1 MKTLTIDI
9 QDSFLKEFLNF
20 VQKNQN
26 KILVRNSSDYE
37 DIYFDDR
44 KKQLQKIREDIKDG
58 KEKLYSIDEFEKR
71 FDLFEKVYI
80 IYEFIS
86 KDKLSAAQNFK
97 KELLKTIKALSDFPL
112 KYRKS
117 YYFDDENIRDLTFKG
132 YTIVYEVD
140 FDKKEIFVFH
150 IFNKNLP
157 INIKKENENDSY

>member
-9 QDSFLKEFLNF
+9 QDNFLKEFLNF

-71 FDLFEKVYI
+71 FDLFEKEI
-80 IYEFIS
+80 
-86 KDKLSAAQNFK
+86 
-97 KELLKTIKALSDFPL
+97 
-112 KYRKS
+112 
-117 YYFDDENIRDLTFKG
+117 
-132 YTIVYEVD
+132 
-140 FDKKEIFVFH
+140 DKKYA
-150 IFNKNLP
+150 N
-157 INIKKENENDSY
+157 

>member
-71 FDLFEKVYI
+71 FDLFE
-80 IYEFIS
+80 
-86 KDKLSAAQNFK
+86 
-97 KELLKTIKALSDFPL
+97 IK
-112 KYRKS
+112 
-117 YYFDDENIRDLTFKG
+117 I
-132 YTIVYEVD
+132 
-140 FDKKEIFVFH
+140 DKKYA
-150 IFNKNLP
+150 N
-157 INIKKENENDSY
+157 

>member
-71 FDLFEKVYI
+71 FDLFEKEI
-80 IYEFIS
+80 
-86 KDKLSAAQNFK
+86 
-97 KELLKTIKALSDFPL
+97 
-112 KYRKS
+112 
-117 YYFDDENIRDLTFKG
+117 
-132 YTIVYEVD
+132 
-140 FDKKEIFVFH
+140 DKKYA
-150 IFNKNLP
+150 N
-157 INIKKENENDSY
+157 

>member
-71 FDLFEKVYI
+71 FDLFEKEI
-80 IYEFIS
+80 DE
-86 KDKLSAAQNFK
+86 
-97 KELLKTIKALSDFPL
+97 
-112 KYRKS
+112 KYA
-117 YYFDDENIRDLTFKG
+117 N
-132 YTIVYEVD
+132 
-140 FDKKEIFVFH
+140 
-150 IFNKNLP
+150 
-157 INIKKENENDSY
+157 

>member
-26 KILVRNSSDYE
+26 KILVRNSTDYE

-71 FDLFEKVYI
+71 FDLFEKEI
-80 IYEFIS
+80 
-86 KDKLSAAQNFK
+86 
-97 KELLKTIKALSDFPL
+97 
-112 KYRKS
+112 
-117 YYFDDENIRDLTFKG
+117 
-132 YTIVYEVD
+132 
-140 FDKKEIFVFH
+140 DKKYA
-150 IFNKNLP
+150 N
-157 INIKKENENDSY
+157 

>member
-44 KKQLQKIREDIKDG
+44 KKQLQKIRENIKDG

-71 FDLFEKVYI
+71 FDLFEKEI
-80 IYEFIS
+80 
-86 KDKLSAAQNFK
+86 
-97 KELLKTIKALSDFPL
+97 
-112 KYRKS
+112 
-117 YYFDDENIRDLTFKG
+117 
-132 YTIVYEVD
+132 
-140 FDKKEIFVFH
+140 DKKYA
-150 IFNKNLP
+150 N
-157 INIKKENENDSY
+157 

>member
-20 VQKNQN
+20 VQKSQN

-71 FDLFEKVYI
+71 FDLFEK
-80 IYEFIS
+80 E
-86 KDKLSAAQNFK
+86 
-97 KELLKTIKALSDFPL
+97 
-112 KYRKS
+112 R
-117 YYFDDENIRDLTFKG
+117 
-132 YTIVYEVD
+132 
-140 FDKKEIFVFH
+140 DKKYV
-150 IFNKNLP
+150 N
-157 INIKKENENDSY
+157 

>member
-71 FDLFEKVYI
+71 FDLFEKEI
-80 IYEFIS
+80 
-86 KDKLSAAQNFK
+86 
-97 KELLKTIKALSDFPL
+97 
-112 KYRKS
+112 
-117 YYFDDENIRDLTFKG
+117 
-132 YTIVYEVD
+132 
-140 FDKKEIFVFH
+140 DKKYV
-150 IFNKNLP
+150 N
-157 INIKKENENDSY
+157 

>member
-58 KEKLYSIDEFEKR
+58 KEKLYSIYEFEKR
-71 FDLFEKVYI
+71 FDLFEKEI
-80 IYEFIS
+80 
-86 KDKLSAAQNFK
+86 
-97 KELLKTIKALSDFPL
+97 
-112 KYRKS
+112 
-117 YYFDDENIRDLTFKG
+117 
-132 YTIVYEVD
+132 
-140 FDKKEIFVFH
+140 DKKYA
-150 IFNKNLP
+150 N
-157 INIKKENENDSY
+157 

>member
-71 FDLFEKVYI
+71 FDLFEK
-80 IYEFIS
+80 E
-86 KDKLSAAQNFK
+86 
-97 KELLKTIKALSDFPL
+97 T
-112 KYRKS
+112 
-117 YYFDDENIRDLTFKG
+117 
-132 YTIVYEVD
+132 
-140 FDKKEIFVFH
+140 DKKYA
-150 IFNKNLP
+150 N
-157 INIKKENENDSY
+157 

>member
-26 KILVRNSSDYE
+26 KISVRNSSDYE

-71 FDLFEKVYI
+71 FDLFEKEI
-80 IYEFIS
+80 
-86 KDKLSAAQNFK
+86 
-97 KELLKTIKALSDFPL
+97 
-112 KYRKS
+112 
-117 YYFDDENIRDLTFKG
+117 
-132 YTIVYEVD
+132 
-140 FDKKEIFVFH
+140 DKKYA
-150 IFNKNLP
+150 N
-157 INIKKENENDSY
+157 

>member
-9 QDSFLKEFLNF
+9 QDIFLKEFLNF

-71 FDLFEKVYI
+71 FDLFEKEI
-80 IYEFIS
+80 
-86 KDKLSAAQNFK
+86 
-97 KELLKTIKALSDFPL
+97 
-112 KYRKS
+112 
-117 YYFDDENIRDLTFKG
+117 
-132 YTIVYEVD
+132 
-140 FDKKEIFVFH
+140 DKKYA
-150 IFNKNLP
+150 N
-157 INIKKENENDSY
+157 

>member
-37 DIYFDDR
+37 DMYFDDR

-71 FDLFEKVYI
+71 FDLFEKEI
-80 IYEFIS
+80 
-86 KDKLSAAQNFK
+86 
-97 KELLKTIKALSDFPL
+97 
-112 KYRKS
+112 
-117 YYFDDENIRDLTFKG
+117 
-132 YTIVYEVD
+132 
-140 FDKKEIFVFH
+140 DKKYV
-150 IFNKNLP
+150 N
-157 INIKKENENDSY
+157 

>member
-20 VQKNQN
+20 VQRNQN

-71 FDLFEKVYI
+71 FDLFEKEI
-80 IYEFIS
+80 
-86 KDKLSAAQNFK
+86 
-97 KELLKTIKALSDFPL
+97 
-112 KYRKS
+112 
-117 YYFDDENIRDLTFKG
+117 
-132 YTIVYEVD
+132 
-140 FDKKEIFVFH
+140 DKKYA
-150 IFNKNLP
+150 N
-157 INIKKENENDSY
+157 

>member
-44 KKQLQKIREDIKDG
+44 KKQLQKRREDIKDG

-71 FDLFEKVYI
+71 FDLFEKEI
-80 IYEFIS
+80 
-86 KDKLSAAQNFK
+86 
-97 KELLKTIKALSDFPL
+97 
-112 KYRKS
+112 
-117 YYFDDENIRDLTFKG
+117 
-132 YTIVYEVD
+132 
-140 FDKKEIFVFH
+140 DKKYA
-150 IFNKNLP
+150 N
-157 INIKKENENDSY
+157 

>member
-20 VQKNQN
+20 VQKSQN

-71 FDLFEKVYI
+71 FDLFEKEI
-80 IYEFIS
+80 
-86 KDKLSAAQNFK
+86 
-97 KELLKTIKALSDFPL
+97 
-112 KYRKS
+112 
-117 YYFDDENIRDLTFKG
+117 
-132 YTIVYEVD
+132 
-140 FDKKEIFVFH
+140 DKKYV
-150 IFNKNLP
+150 N
-157 INIKKENENDSY
+157 

>member
-44 KKQLQKIREDIKDG
+44 KKQLQKIREYIKDG

-71 FDLFEKVYI
+71 FDLFEKEI
-80 IYEFIS
+80 
-86 KDKLSAAQNFK
+86 
-97 KELLKTIKALSDFPL
+97 
-112 KYRKS
+112 
-117 YYFDDENIRDLTFKG
+117 
-132 YTIVYEVD
+132 
-140 FDKKEIFVFH
+140 DKKYV
-150 IFNKNLP
+150 N
-157 INIKKENENDSY
+157 